1 METTATTPK
10 WKMIRLVYLYLVSL
24 IGLVVL
30 LVGGIGLLNTGIKAL
45 LGVDSD
51 YYGMSVKQVCRD
63 PSYFSYATSAAPVAK
78 PVSTTGEVTT
88 PKPVDVNSTEYKECV
103 KDQEDQQKKTQDNE
117 RKRGIAEGLAEI
129 ILGTP
134 IWLYHWMVIQRDNK
148 NHTA

>member
-1 METTATTPK
+1 METSATSPK
-10 WKMIRLVYLYLVSL
+10 WKIIRLVYLYLVSL
-24 IGLVVL
+24 IGLIVL

-63 PSYFSYATSAAPVAK
+63 PSYFSYAGKPSPVAT
-78 PVSTTGEVTT
+78 PVATGTTETV
-88 PKPVDVNSTEYKECV
+88 KPVDVNSTEYKECV

-134 IWLYHWMVIQRDNK
+134 VWLYHWIVIQRDNK
-148 NHTA
+148 KNAA